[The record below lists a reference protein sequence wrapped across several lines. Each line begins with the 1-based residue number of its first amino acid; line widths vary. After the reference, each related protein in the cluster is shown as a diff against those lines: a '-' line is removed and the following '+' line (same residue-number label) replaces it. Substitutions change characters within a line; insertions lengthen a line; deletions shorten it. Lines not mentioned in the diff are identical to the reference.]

1 VTDIAII
8 VVAADDG
15 MMPQTQEAV
24 NHAKAAGVPIIVA
37 VNKMD
42 KPGANPDRVKQQLT
56 ELELVPEEWG
66 GATMYVPVSALK
78 KTGIKELLDQ
88 INLVAEVEELKANP
102 QRSGTGVVIE
112 ARLEKGRGPTATI
125 LVKDGTVKIGQCIVA
140 GLASGKVKSLMN
152 DKGERVQEAGPGMPV
167 ELLGLD
173 SVPVAGDQ
181 FDICKDEKVVERV
194 LEVRRD
200 KVEKAKQPSSKM
212 SLEEL
217 FSKVKTGDVKELPIV
232 LKTDVMGS
240 LEAINGMLSKLVSA
254 EVKVKVIHSAVGG
267 ITESDVLLA
276 STSDGIIVGF
286 NVRPDGGATNE
297 AKRRGVEIR
306 TYTIV
311 YEMMDDLKKA
321 MAGLLQ
327 PDVVEKIMGHAEVRN
342 TFNVPKVG
350 TIAGCFVTDG
360 KIMRSN
366 MLRLVRDGKIIY
378 EGKVSSLKRFKD
390 DAREVAQGFECGI
403 GIENFNDVK
412 VGDVMEA
419 FIKEEVAKELTLT
432 VPAEA

>member
-1 VTDIAII
+1 
-8 VVAADDG
+8 

-42 KPGANPDRVKQQLT
+42 KPGATPERVKQQLT

-66 GATMYVPVSALK
+66 RTTIYVPVSAVK
-78 KTGIKELLDQ
+78 KTGIKELLEQ
-88 INLVAEVEELKANP
+88 INLVAEVGELKANP
-102 QRSGTGVVIE
+102 KRSGTGVVIE
-112 ARLEKGRGPTATI
+112 ARLEKGRGPTASI
-125 LVKDGTVKIGQCIVA
+125 LVKDGTVKIGQFIVA

-152 DKGERVQEAGPGMPV
+152 DKGERIDEAPPGMPV
-167 ELLGLD
+167 EVLGLD

-194 LEVRRD
+194 LQIRRD
-200 KVEKAKQPSSKM
+200 KIEKAKQPSAKM

-240 LEAINGMLSKLVSA
+240 MEAITGMFSKLVSA
-254 EVKVKVIHSAVGG
+254 EVKVKIIHSAVGG

-276 STSDGIIVGF
+276 TTSDAIIVGF
-286 NVRPDGGATNE
+286 NVRPDGGATTE

-306 TYTIV
+306 TYSIV

-327 PDVVEKIMGHAEVRN
+327 PDIVEKVTGHAEVRN
-342 TFNVPKVG
+342 TFNVPKLG
-350 TIAGCFVTDG
+350 TIAGCSVTDG
-360 KIMRSN
+360 KIQRTN
-366 MLRLVRDGKIIY
+366 MVRLLRD
-378 EGKVSSLKRFKD
+378 
-390 DAREVAQGFECGI
+390 
-403 GIENFNDVK
+403 
-412 VGDVMEA
+412 
-419 FIKEEVAKELTLT
+419 
-432 VPAEA
+432 